1 MGMALMGP
9 PMGPPFGSPV
19 GPPLVPLLVPLWV
32 PPLVP
37 LWVPLW
43 SPFGLPIGPPLVF
56 LLVPLWPPFG
66 PPLVPLLLRLRF
78 LPPPLLLLILLLLLH
93 PPQTPQT
100 QGGRQ
105 EGLDES
111 TMVHALPPPSASV
124 PPRGQEPKGGI
135 QRNAI
140 QCDCNANAM
149 RSQSNA
155 MRSHFN
161 APRLHRC
168 ATQAP
173 WSAPPW
179 SARGHSTAAWNRGGL
194 LLLPCGQRRL

>member
-1 MGMALMGP
+1 MGMAPMGP
-9 PMGPPFGSPV
+9 PMGPPLVPLWV
-19 GPPLVPLLVPLWV
+19 PHLVPLLVPLWV

-43 SPFGLPIGPPLVF
+43 SPFGLPIGPPVA
-56 LLVPLWPPFG
+56 PLWSTLG
-66 PPLVPLLLRLRF
+66 PPTA
-78 LPPPLLLLILLLLLH
+78 PPPLSASSLLLLILLLLLH

-161 APRLHRC
+161 APPLHRC
-168 ATQAP
+168 ATRAP

>member
-9 PMGPPFGSPV
+9 PMGPP
-19 GPPLVPLLVPLWV
+19 
-32 PPLVP
+32 LVP

-43 SPFGLPIGPPLVF
+43 SPCWPPYGSPLWSPYGSPFGPPLVF

-78 LPPPLLLLILLLLLH
+78 LPPPSSSSSSSSSFILRR
-93 PPQTPQT
+93 PPRRRGGDRRDWMKAQWCTPF
-100 QGGRQ
+100 
-105 EGLDES
+105 L
-111 TMVHALPPPSASV
+111 LPPPQIPHGA
-124 PPRGQEPKGGI
+124 RNGKGEYNAM
-135 QRNAI
+135 QSNAI
-140 QCDCNANAM
+140 AMPMQCG
-149 RSQSNA
+149 RIFNA

>member
-9 PMGPPFGSPV
+9 PMGPPLVPLWV
-19 GPPLVPLLVPLWV
+19 PHLVPLLVPLWV

-43 SPFGLPIGPPLVF
+43 SPFGLPIGPPVA
-56 LLVPLWPPFG
+56 PLWSTLG
-66 PPLVPLLLRLRF
+66 PPTA
-78 LPPPLLLLILLLLLH
+78 PPPLSASSLLLLILLLLLH

-173 WSAPPW
+173 WSAPPGVLGGTPLRPGTVEACCC
-179 SARGHSTAAWNRGGL
+179 SLAAW
-194 LLLPCGQRRL
+194 LPSIQQL